1 VELNPS
7 AVAAVIALVLLCA
20 VVLNTLV
27 FQPIL
32 RVSEARATAV
42 RDARE
47 LAESAAQKATQ
58 ASAEFD
64 RTLGTARA
72 EVYQQMDQARQ
83 QALDAR
89 ATALAGARTQAEA
102 AINDAAGR
110 VRAQA
115 QEARQSLDRE
125 ADQLAGAIVERVLG
139 RSA

>member
-1 VELNPS
+1 MELNPS
-7 AVAAVIALVLLCA
+7 AVAVVIALVLLCA
-20 VVLNTLV
+20 FVLNTLV

-32 RVSEARATAV
+32 RVSEARASAV

-47 LAESAAQKATQ
+47 LAESASQKATQ

-64 RTLGTARA
+64 RTLSTARA

-83 QALDAR
+83 QALDSRASVLAEAR
-89 ATALAGARTQAEA
+89 QQAEA
-102 AINDAAGR
+102 AITDATGR

-115 QEARQSLDRE
+115 VEARQSLDRE
-125 ADQLAGAIVERVLG
+125 ADQLAGVIVERVLG

>member
-1 VELNPS
+1 VELNPP
-7 AVAAVIALVLLCA
+7 AVAVVIALVLLCA
-20 VVLNTLV
+20 FVLNTLV

-32 RVSEARATAV
+32 RVTEARATAV

-47 LAESAAQKATQ
+47 LAESAAQKAAQ

-64 RTLGTARA
+64 HTLGNARTD
-72 EVYQQMDQARQ
+72 VYQQMDQARQ

-89 ATALAGARTQAEA
+89 TAVLADARKQAEA
-102 AINDAAGR
+102 AIADATGR